1 MTNLELSNSNILSFE
16 AVNLDLNE
24 VQTIGGGG
32 DLERKEAAF
41 GIAMT
46 GITMLACAA
55 TPVGW
60 VLCVGGILGMA
71 YSNS

>member
-1 MTNLELSNSNILSFE
+1 MKNLELSGFDILPFE
-16 AVNLDLNE
+16 AINLE
-24 VQTIGGGG
+24 FKEMEIIGGGG
-32 DLERKEAAF
+32 DLERREAAF
-41 GIAMT
+41 GVALT

-71 YSNS
+71 YSN

>member
-1 MTNLELSNSNILSFE
+1 MKNLELSNSDILSFE
-16 AVNLDLNE
+16 AVNLNLQE
-24 VQTIGGGG
+24 MQTIGGGG
-32 DLERKEAAF
+32 DLERREAAF
-41 GIAMT
+41 GVALT

-71 YSNS
+71 YSN

>member
-1 MTNLELSNSNILSFE
+1 MKNLELSNLDLLSFE
-16 AVNLDLNE
+16 AFNLNLNE
-24 VQTIGGGG
+24 MQTITGGG
-32 DLERKEAAF
+32 DLERREAAL
-41 GIAMT
+41 GVALT

-71 YSNS
+71 YSN